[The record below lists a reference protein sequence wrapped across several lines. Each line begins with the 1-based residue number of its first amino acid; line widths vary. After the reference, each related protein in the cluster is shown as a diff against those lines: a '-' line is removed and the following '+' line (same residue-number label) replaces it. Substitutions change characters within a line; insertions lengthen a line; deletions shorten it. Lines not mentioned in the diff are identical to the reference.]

1 MINVGYNNYV
11 SIDKIVAIISPDSAP
26 IKRMIQNLRDSV
38 DLINATSG
46 RKTRSVIILQN
57 RQIMLSALQAETLT
71 QRLMEAKKQMRKG
84 KLFLL

>member
-1 MINVGYNNYV
+1 
-11 SIDKIVAIISPDSAP
+11 
-26 IKRMIQNLRDSV
+26 MIQNLRDSV

-71 QRLMEAKKQMRKG
+71 QRLMEAKKTNEKG
-84 KLFLL
+84 